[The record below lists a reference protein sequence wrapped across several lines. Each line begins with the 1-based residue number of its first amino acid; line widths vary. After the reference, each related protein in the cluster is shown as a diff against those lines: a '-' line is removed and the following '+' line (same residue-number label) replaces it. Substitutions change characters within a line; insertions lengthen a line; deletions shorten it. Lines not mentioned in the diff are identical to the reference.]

1 MVIFNISDIED
12 IVHIFLNLLIE
23 NLYFVLIL
31 KIVNCIC
38 FLNLEQMFFNN
49 FVLMGEEC
57 NGCVRFVFKLSP
69 FFKPGFQK

>member
-1 MVIFNISDIED
+1 MVIFNISDIVD

-38 FLNLEQMFFNN
+38 FLNLEQRFF
-49 FVLMGEEC
+49 
-57 NGCVRFVFKLSP
+57 
-69 FFKPGFQK
+69 